1 MMKDVAK
8 CWTTS
13 GQRNVGDLITESAME
28 QERVKFLLFFFLLL
42 YIPVKILQT
51 NFLSSKLFSNQ
62 ARKRFFKQALNQK
75 FILYL
80 QAL

>member
-1 MMKDVAK
+1 
-8 CWTTS
+8 
-13 GQRNVGDLITESAME
+13 ME

-80 QAL
+80 QAQ

>member
-1 MMKDVAK
+1 
-8 CWTTS
+8 
-13 GQRNVGDLITESAME
+13 ME

-75 FILYL
+75 FFLYL